1 MKNSNHLSVFHHH
14 VIDFAKQRDIPIE
27 KALAET
33 RAMGFDGL
41 VTELALL
48 SDGDRFRRLLA
59 DNGLRILSIFAY
71 IDFVHDAPQACARRT
86 EEFLRVA
93 ETFGAGNVLVIPG
106 VFREGDDEDAGL
118 DRICEGLTAVCRQA
132 APLGIDVTIED
143 FGIVNAPN
151 GDIAGCI
158 GILDRV
164 PGLKFTLDTGNFT
177 CFGESPHDAYPHFRD
192 RIAFVHLKDH
202 PLGPDGPDPNGAISV
217 GDGALDL
224 GRLIRRMLD
233 DGYAGDFAAEHF
245 GLADQETAM
254 RRSASF
260 CRNLL

>member
-1 MKNSNHLSVFHHH
+1 MKSNQLSVFHHH
-14 VIDFAKQRDIPIE
+14 VIDFAKQRGIPIE

-48 SDGDRFRRLLA
+48 SDGEQLRQLLA

-71 IDFVHDAPQACARRT
+71 IDFVHDAPQACARKT
-86 EEFLRVA
+86 EEFLRAA
-93 ETFGAGNVLVIPG
+93 ETFGAGNVLVLPG

-143 FGIVNAPN
+143 FGFGNAPN
-151 GDIAGCI
+151 GDIAGCAR
-158 GILDRV
+158 ILDRV

-177 CFGESPHDAYPHFRD
+177 CFGEDPHDAYPHFRD

-202 PLGPDGPDPNGAISV
+202 PLGPDGPDPNGAIPV

-254 RRSASF
+254 RHSASF
-260 CRNLL
+260 CRRLLA

>member
-1 MKNSNHLSVFHHH
+1 MMNSNHLSVFHHH
-14 VIDFAKQRDIPIE
+14 VIDFAKQRDILIE

-41 VTELALL
+41 VT
-48 SDGDRFRRLLA
+48 
-59 DNGLRILSIFAY
+59 
-71 IDFVHDAPQACARRT
+71 
-86 EEFLRVA
+86 
-93 ETFGAGNVLVIPG
+93 
-106 VFREGDDEDAGL
+106 
-118 DRICEGLTAVCRQA
+118 
-132 APLGIDVTIED
+132 D
-143 FGIVNAPN
+143 FGIGNAPN

-177 CFGESPHDAYPHFRD
+177 CFGENPHDAYPHFRS

-202 PLGPDGPDPNGAISV
+202 PLGPDGPDPNGAIPV

-245 GLADQETAM
+245 DFADQEAAM

-260 CRNLL
+260 CRLLL